1 LKNYLYIN
9 HFTCEYRYLT
19 SYISTSRKAGV
30 FIYDMYVIIFATVVN
45 VHSYKENKSR
55 EVQRALKY

>member
-1 LKNYLYIN
+1 M
-9 HFTCEYRYLT
+9 
-19 SYISTSRKAGV
+19 STSRKAPV
-30 FIYDMYVIIFATVVN
+30 SIYGMYVIIFATVVN